1 MAESAVS
8 IRLVSRPFELACH
21 PFETILNRF
30 SGVLATT
37 TYIIKLSTKFILT
50 QKFFCYKCYI
60 SIDMFFALN
69 HNRKGNRERSYT
81 MKISSISQEHANLR
95 KNMFINYS
103 NSFMSMM
110 NDGEKA
116 VEKAQKAN
124 MPAEKADKSMGL
136 EILTIFPKEVKD
148 GKTIITA

>member
-1 MAESAVS
+1 
-8 IRLVSRPFELACH
+8 
-21 PFETILNRF
+21 
-30 SGVLATT
+30 
-37 TYIIKLSTKFILT
+37 
-50 QKFFCYKCYI
+50 
-60 SIDMFFALN
+60 
-69 HNRKGNRERSYT
+69 

-124 MPAEKADKSMGL
+124 MPVEKADKSMGL

>member
-1 MAESAVS
+1 
-8 IRLVSRPFELACH
+8 
-21 PFETILNRF
+21 
-30 SGVLATT
+30 
-37 TYIIKLSTKFILT
+37 
-50 QKFFCYKCYI
+50 
-60 SIDMFFALN
+60 
-69 HNRKGNRERSYT
+69 

-110 NDGEKA
+110 NGGNEA

-124 MPAEKADKSMGL
+124 PAITNINKADKSNGI
-136 EILTIFPKEVKD
+136 ETLTIFPKQVVD